1 MNITNAQYFTEFG
14 GSENV
19 GIKATLED
27 HEIMVPLQPGNIHY
41 DEIMRQVEADTLT
54 IADAD

>member
-19 GIKATLED
+19 GIKATLDD
-27 HEIMVPLQPGNIHY
+27 HEIMVPLQSGNIHY
-41 DEIMRQVEADTLT
+41 DEIMKQVASGELT
-54 IADAD
+54 IADAE